1 MNHYSYTLKQL
12 DNHAEL
18 ATVIIE
24 CNADQL
30 TSRAVD
36 YLIQHPNSYLD
47 DGKGEGFS
55 NDNGTLYRFTTC
67 KDADGKPLIIDQM
80 LELTA
85 DGITI
90 HPSNIRRQLCD

>member
-1 MNHYSYTLKQL
+1 MNHYNYTLKQL

-18 ATVIIE
+18 ATVDIE
-24 CNADQL
+24 CNADEL

-47 DGKGEGFS
+47 DGKGEGYA
-55 NDNGTLYRFTTC
+55 NDNGTLYKFATC
-67 KDADGKPLIIDQM
+67 KDKGQTVIIDQM
-80 LELTA
+80 LEPTA

-90 HPSNIRRQLCD
+90 HPSNIRRQPCD

>member
-1 MNHYSYTLKQL
+1 MNHYNYTLKQL
-12 DNHAEL
+12 DNHADI

-24 CNADQL
+24 CNADEL

-55 NDNGTLYRFTTC
+55 NDNGTLYKFTTC
-67 KDADGKPLIIDQM
+67 KDKGQTVIIDQM
-80 LELTA
+80 LEPTA

>member
-12 DNHAEL
+12 DNHAEI
-18 ATVIIE
+18 ATVDIE
-24 CNADQL
+24 CTADKL

-36 YLIQHPNSYLD
+36 YLIQHPNSYLY
-47 DGKGEGFS
+47 DGKGEGYA
-55 NDNGTLYRFTTC
+55 NNNGT
-67 KDADGKPLIIDQM
+67 PLVIDQM